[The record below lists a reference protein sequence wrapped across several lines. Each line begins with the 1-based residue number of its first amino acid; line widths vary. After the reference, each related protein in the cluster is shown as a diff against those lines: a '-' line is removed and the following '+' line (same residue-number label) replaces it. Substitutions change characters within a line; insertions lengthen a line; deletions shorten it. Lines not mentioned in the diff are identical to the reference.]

1 MALRYN
7 PPPSWPAPPRG
18 WTPTPDWTP
27 PADFPPLPEGW
38 ELWIDDDAPA
48 LTTGPADP
56 GDPGDPGATEA
67 APAPVVAQAHAEEAK
82 RRRDK
87 QTWTLLIIGG
97 LIAVVVIG
105 EGLFQILRG

>member
-27 PADFPPLPEGW
+27 PAGFPPLPEGW
-38 ELWIDDDAPA
+38 ELWVDDDDAARP
-48 LTTGPADP
+48 TT
-56 GDPGDPGATEA
+56 A
-67 APAPVVAQAHAEEAK
+67 AEGTGTGTPPSPVVAQAHAEEAK

-97 LIAVVVIG
+97 LIAVIVIG
-105 EGLFQILRG
+105 EGIFQILQG